1 MFIKALYNGEKV
13 LLNTDYI
20 VDIWNYNNL
29 YAEVYT
35 LDDNR
40 GAYKVNKNELK
51 KLLEEE
57 AQKTLLEEEQHE

>member
-35 LDDNR
+35 LDDDR

-57 AQKTLLEEEQHE
+57 QHE